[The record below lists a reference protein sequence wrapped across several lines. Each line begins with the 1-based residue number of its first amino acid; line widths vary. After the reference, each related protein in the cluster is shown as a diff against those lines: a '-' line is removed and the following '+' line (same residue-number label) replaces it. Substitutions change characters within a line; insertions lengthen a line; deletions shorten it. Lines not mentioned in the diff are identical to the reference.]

1 NYSYSISSTISTP
14 RFFTFTIQ
22 IEKDWLINS
31 NIRLNYQIIFY
42 LRSKNSEKYFLPEE
56 LINYSDLK
64 VSFIRILYN
73 DKNNILIKEENE
85 LNNNNICQLKSELNY
100 KETSKY
106 LLPSTTPHPLLSTT
120 TSPTKYSPSFTLP
133 DIFSNSILNNNLN
146 IPSTKIQ
153 YKRNYNKLPRRSTKT
168 AQNYL
173 TVNHYINTKNTK
185 LAFGHQNNKKIF
197 PSQNTINWSVRKEE
211 TLNNQI
217 ITTTPSYIDI
227 IKDKQLYEEIQ
238 KSKTM
243 EINSRWS
250 LTFLIFVV
258 LISVLIS
265 ISATFAL
272 IMFILL
278 QCRPKN
284 KKTYLISHSP

>member
-1 NYSYSISSTISTP
+1 TP
-14 RFFTFTIQ
+14 RFLHFTIQ

-31 NIRLNYQIIFY
+31 NIRILAILKILKKQTSTNWQLTIQLFGQNKNEKIPYNTLLNITKENKNIINYENMKNCLINNELKENIEIEVELSNYFFY

-173 TVNHYINTKNTK
+173 TVNHYINTKI
-185 LAFGHQNNKKIF
+185 QN
-197 PSQNTINWSVRKEE
+197 
-211 TLNNQI
+211 
-217 ITTTPSYIDI
+217 
-227 IKDKQLYEEIQ
+227 
-238 KSKTM
+238 
-243 EINSRWS
+243 
-250 LTFLIFVV
+250 
-258 LISVLIS
+258 
-265 ISATFAL
+265 
-272 IMFILL
+272 
-278 QCRPKN
+278 
-284 KKTYLISHSP
+284 